1 MRVSRGS
8 KLHST
13 SGCQGRA
20 AWAWAWA
27 WAWVGRAVVALPVV
41 MVIVAMTA
49 LAGCDASMA
58 GTGANERVRM
68 VITPVATPTSTP
80 PVMPTAAPVTYVVK
94 AGDTLWDIANMFGVT
109 VDDIVRA
116 NNIADPG
123 SLAEGQVLT
132 IPARSSTATTTPVG
146 GEGATPT
153 TTVVRTPDLTVAPAL
168 PPDVTPPQGP
178 DVPEPSVVVPTAVP

>member
-1 MRVSRGS
+1 M
-8 KLHST
+8 
-13 SGCQGRA
+13 A
-20 AWAWAWA
+20 
-27 WAWVGRAVVALPVV
+27 ALPVV
-41 MVIVAMTA
+41 MVMVAVTVAMA
-49 LAGCDASMA
+49 MLAGCDASMA

-80 PVMPTAAPVTYVVK
+80 PAMPTAAPVTYVVK

-132 IPARSSTATTTPVG
+132 IPARSSTATATPAVG
-146 GEGATPT
+146 EEATPT
-153 TTVVRTPDLTVAPAL
+153 TAVVRTPDLTVAPTL

-178 DVPEPSVVVPTAVP
+178 DVPEPSVVVPTVVP